1 MSKTQKQKNL
11 PKLKVLVVD
20 DMASM
25 RMLVTEYV
33 RRIADI
39 VVGEASNGDEAI
51 SQVKEFSPDIVLM
64 DISLAGMSGVEV
76 TRKIKSDFPNIRVY
90 LFSAYDVDEYRDLKY
105 DSPCDGFIQ
114 KSRLKTELQQMIQ
127 TELERK
133 GTPQVIERQEVQ
145 KNKKNL

>member
-1 MSKTQKQKNL
+1 VIAMSKTQQQKNL

-25 RMLVTEYV
+25 RMLVTEYL
-33 RRIADI
+33 RRTDHVV

-76 TRKIKSDFPNIRVY
+76 TRKIKSDFPNIRIY
-90 LFSAYDVDEYRDLKY
+90 LFSAYDVGEYRDLKY

-133 GTPQVIERQEVQ
+133 DAP
-145 KNKKNL
+145 

>member
-1 MSKTQKQKNL
+1 MIAMNKTQKQKNL

-25 RMLVTEYV
+25 RILVTEYL
-33 RRIADI
+33 RRIANI

-64 DISLAGMSGVEV
+64 DISLAGMSGLEV
-76 TRKIKSDFPNIRVY
+76 TRKIKSVYPNVRVY
-90 LFSAYDVDEYRDLKY
+90 LFSAYDVGEYRDLKY

-133 GTPQVIERQEVQ
+133 DALQLIEKQKVQ
-145 KNKKNL
+145 KN

>member
-1 MSKTQKQKNL
+1 MTKTPPQKNM

-25 RMLVTEYV
+25 RLLVIEYL
-33 RRIADI
+33 RRIANI
-39 VVGEASNGDEAI
+39 AVGEASTGDEAI

-64 DISLAGMSGVEV
+64 DISLAGISGLEV
-76 TRKIKSDFPNIRVY
+76 TRKIKSDFPNIRIY

-105 DSPCDGFIQ
+105 DSPIDGFIQ

-127 TELERK
+127 IELERK
-133 GTPQVIERQEVQ
+133 EALQVTERQRVQ
-145 KNKKNL
+145 KN